1 MGRRLAS
8 LSTDCCIA
16 CDVDIHEHVSHP
28 PTPSLSPRHCIIPS
42 WLRARGR
49 VQGLNAESVLK
60 KACLVR
66 CRSLSCLSPSWVGSH
81 RPHTPQSSRS
91 GDARRQ
97 RVSAQAE
104 TRAETRAPGPCH
116 TRSRTRPGHSAAPPG
131 PRAHREMARARSAL
145 GLAASPLA
153 RREPGRD
160 AASAAYSAPT
170 RAAPRPTPEPEALSP
185 SLRACAAH
193 RCGRAR
199 RGALDPRPRPRLR
212 PRSAPAFRNTVVANP
227 REARV
232 KGTHTWLR
240 ENAKR
245 KGAA

>member
-1 MGRRLAS
+1 MYHIHPRL
-8 LSTDCCIA
+8 
-16 CDVDIHEHVSHP
+16 
-28 PTPSLSPRHCIIPS
+28 LSPRHCIIPS

-49 VQGLNAESVLK
+49 VQELNAESVLK
-60 KACLVR
+60 KTCLVR

-81 RPHTPQSSRS
+81 RPHTTARVRSAHRPHVATVHRPDSARGTAVSLWRGVGCPSGGIFTYLLTRHGRDRTRPGHASRH
-91 GDARRQ
+91 A
-97 RVSAQAE
+97 
-104 TRAETRAPGPCH
+104 
-116 TRSRTRPGHSAAPPG
+116 RSRTRPGHSAAPPG
-131 PRAHREMARARSAL
+131 PRAHRETARARSAL
-145 GLAASPLA
+145 GL
-153 RREPGRD
+153 EPGVGTRRGVLLL
-160 AASAAYSAPT
+160 APCLD
-170 RAAPRPTPEPEALSP
+170 PHLSLSEALSP

-232 KGTHTWLR
+232 KGMHTWLR